1 APAVP
6 TGLAASALTATSLIL
21 TWSAATD
28 NVGVT
33 GYRLYRDATLVA
45 SAAGTSASL
54 SGLSPSTPY
63 TFTVAA
69 LDAAGNA
76 SAQSA
81 PLSVTTPAD
90 TAAPSTP
97 TPTAAAAL
105 TPTASTLTRT

>member
-1 APAVP
+1 SLSSTSPPASTAPAWRSD
-6 TGLAASALTATSLIL
+6 LCSSALTATSLTL

-33 GYRLYRDATLVA
+33 GYQLYRDATLVA

-69 LDAAGNA
+69 LDAARSEERRVG
-76 SAQSA
+76 QS
-81 PLSVTTPAD
+81 SVPAAGHTTVP
-90 TAAPSTP
+90 AAP
-97 TPTAAAAL
+97 
-105 TPTASTLTRT
+105 